1 MGAFLIRRVLLTVPV
16 VWILLTLVFGLIH
29 MVPGDPVAQMLGEGA
44 SVSEVERLRASLGLD
59 RPLLEQYERYLS
71 GLARLDMGE
80 SFRNQEPV
88 LTSIRNR
95 YPATLGLALAS
106 LGVSLV
112 IAVPLG
118 TVAALRKDQPSD
130 HAIGIFTLF
139 GVSLPNFVLGPLFI
153 LVFAIGLGW
162 LPVSGSGTPAHLV
175 LPAVTLGSA
184 IAAMTTRMVRSSILE
199 EIGQDYVRT
208 ARAKGLPE
216 RRVVLWHA
224 LRNGMI
230 PILTIV
236 GLQFGA
242 LLAGAIVTET
252 IFSWPGLGRLM
263 VQAIY
268 ARDYPL
274 VQGCILTVA
283 LTYIL
288 VNLLTDVLY
297 VFADPRI
304 RADS

>member
-1 MGAFLIRRVLLTVPV
+1 MGAFLIRRLLLTVPV

-29 MVPGDPVAQMLGEGA
+29 LVPGDPVAQMLGEGA
-44 SVSEVERLRASLGLD
+44 SVSEVERLRESLGLD
-59 RPLLEQYERYLS
+59 RPLTEQYQRYLS
-71 GLARLDMGE
+71 GLARLDLGE

-88 LTSIRNR
+88 LTSIRDR
-95 YPATLGLALAS
+95 YPYTLGLALAS
-106 LGVSLV
+106 LAVSLFV
-112 IAVPLG
+112 AVPLG
-118 TVAALRKDQPSD
+118 TVAALRKDGPAD
-130 HAIGIFTLF
+130 HAIGIFTLL

-162 LPVSGSGTPAHLV
+162 LPVSGSGSLAHLV

-208 ARAKGLPE
+208 ARAKGLAE
-216 RRVVLWHA
+216 RRVVLRHA